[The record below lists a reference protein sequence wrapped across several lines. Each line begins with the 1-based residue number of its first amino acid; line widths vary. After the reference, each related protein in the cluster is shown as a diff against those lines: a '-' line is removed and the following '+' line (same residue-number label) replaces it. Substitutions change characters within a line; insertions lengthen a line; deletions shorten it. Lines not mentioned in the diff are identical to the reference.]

1 MASSFVMMDDGGTLG
16 PASPVSVF
24 PRLPPPQGSALF
36 SPPAAS
42 TSTVSTTSSRDKPVV
57 FHARVR
63 SSGYG
68 ADSVL
73 PWKYRQD
80 VSSSKKKKKLQ
91 QQTKTVRNAAVSRNT
106 REIQD
111 AHDDNG
117 NNEGIGPSRLSFSI
131 PSLQLQEQQRR
142 GRDGLLAHAACVYSV
157 RFSPSGTRLAT
168 SSADRTLRTFRV
180 SSRGLE
186 ASSSFA
192 GHDAAATRVSW
203 SRSGSIL
210 VSSSSDGTARLWRVG
225 DKASSTES
233 LRIDSSSSS
242 SSSSKMGG
250 GGGGGKFSGDVSH
263 ASFFYMDR
271 FVLLSYRRALHLYTY
286 ALPPPPNSLRDKGIA
301 DLDVQ
306 RRKVI
311 GGSFKHVLAMD
322 NTECVSVT
330 DAIAHNAFQSHLIIA
345 ALSNRHV
352 RVWDA
357 GYGRVVTG
365 IDEAH
370 TRPVHALCL
379 RSSRDEGAEL
389 FATSS
394 TDGCVKLWDV
404 RDLQRRVRV
413 FAGSH
418 VNSSQKLG
426 ISFSRC
432 MKYVAVC
439 SEDHRVAVYDVRFGT
454 DSVHRIDSGSGTA
467 SGSGSGTRFREV
479 PNCVDLG
486 MSADGRSDTP
496 RRMMMAVGGM
506 DGGVMILNGRGVRDS
521 EAASPIH

>member
-1 MASSFVMMDDGGTLG
+1 MLG
-16 PASPVSVF
+16 PANAVSVF
-24 PRLPPPQGSALF
+24 PRLPPPPGSALF
-36 SPPAAS
+36 SPPSAS
-42 TSTVSTTSSRDKPVV
+42 TSSSSSSSTTLRDKPVV

-68 ADSVL
+68 ADSML

-80 VSSSKKKKKLQ
+80 VSLSKKKKKKKAQ
-91 QQTKTVRNAAVSRNT
+91 QQAKTARSAVESSRT

-111 AHDDNG
+111 AQEGDDNG
-117 NNEGIGPSRLSFSI
+117 GEGLGSSRLSFSI
-131 PSLQLQEQQRR
+131 PSLQQLEQQKR
-142 GRDGLLAHAACVYSV
+142 GKDLSLAHAACVYSI

-168 SSADRTLRTFRV
+168 CSADRTLRTFRV

-203 SRSGSIL
+203 SRSGSML
-210 VSSSSDGTARLWRVG
+210 VSSSTDGTARLWRVG

-233 LRIDSSSSS
+233 VRIDSASSSSS
-242 SSSSKMGG
+242 ASTSLTSSKGG

-263 ASFFYMDR
+263 ASFFYMDQ
-271 FVLLSYRRALHLYTY
+271 FVLLSNRRALHLYTY
-286 ALPPPPNSLRDKGIA
+286 ALPPPPNSMRDKGIA
-301 DLDVQ
+301 DLDMQ
-306 RRKVI
+306 RKKVI

-322 NTECVSVT
+322 NAECVSVT
-330 DAIAHNAFQSHLIIA
+330 DAAAHNAFQSHLVIA

-352 RVWDA
+352 RVWDV
-357 GYGRVVTG
+357 GYGKVVTG
-365 IDEAH
+365 VNDAH
-370 TRPVHALCL
+370 TRPVHAVCL

-418 VNSSQKLG
+418 VNSSQKMG

-454 DSVHRIDSGSGTA
+454 DSVHRDDGGGGTA
-467 SGSGSGTRFREV
+467 GGIGTRFREV

-486 MSADGRSDTP
+486 MSGEGRGNSP
-496 RRMMMAVGGM
+496 RQMTMAVGGM
-506 DGGVMILNGRGVRDS
+506 DGGVMILNARSVRDS
-521 EAASPIH
+521 DASNR